1 RRGLLERVFASLP
14 WVYLPT
20 VATYPA
26 ESQTFTYFALD
37 SLWAAGYCA
46 SQCKPNTGS
55 WRRRVRECGQLKG
68 LRNVYA
74 VGSPGQ
80 IVAPKLALRETM
92 RSDRRYDV

>member
-1 RRGLLERVFASLP
+1 M
-14 WVYLPT
+14 
-20 VATYPA
+20 
-26 ESQTFTYFALD
+26 
-37 SLWAAGYCA
+37 
-46 SQCKPNTGS
+46 
-55 WRRRVRECGQLKG
+55 RECGQLKG